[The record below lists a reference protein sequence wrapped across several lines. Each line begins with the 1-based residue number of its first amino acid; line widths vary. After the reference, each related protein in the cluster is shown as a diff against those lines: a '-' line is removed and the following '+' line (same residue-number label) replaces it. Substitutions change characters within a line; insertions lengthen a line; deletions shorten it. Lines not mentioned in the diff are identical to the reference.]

1 MIIIKYKYTNRT
13 SCFNLPKGN
22 NLKPGDLIFVKV
34 LGKERLGQ
42 VMFTDGKIDN
52 LVPELKLKSVRRPSK
67 RELDLLKIV
76 EKKKKFFKSVFLRKN
91 IKYKLNLKLVDI
103 KYHLV
108 KNHVTFLI
116 KSTKKDV
123 NLKNIKN
130 DLTVVLKANVDFK
143 QLSSREETKRMGG
156 IGSCGR
162 QLCCAGFLKGFQF
175 ISIKMVKDQN
185 LPMNPSRISGVCGKL
200 LCCIKY
206 EDNHYKDDSIVKLK
220 IDPGLLVEKCK
231 QKDVS
236 KKNDLP
242 IFY

>member
-1 MIIIKYKYTNRT
+1 MIIVRYKYTSRT
-13 SCFNLPKGN
+13 SCFNLPKN
-22 NLKPGDLIFVKV
+22 NTLRQGDLIFIKV
-34 LGKERLGQ
+34 FGKERLGQ
-42 VMFTDGKIDN
+42 VIFIDSKINN
-52 LVPELKLKSVRRPSK
+52 LVPELKLKNVRRPSK
-67 RELDLLKIV
+67 RELDILKTV

-91 IKYKLNLKLVDI
+91 VRYKLNLKLVDI

-116 KSTKKDV
+116 KSTKKDI
-123 NLKNIKN
+123 NLKKIKN
-130 DLTVVLKANVDFK
+130 DLATVLKSNVDFK

-185 LPMNPSRISGVCGKL
+185 LPMNPSRISGMCGKL

-206 EDNHYKDDSIVKLK
+206 EDNLYKGNSDIKLK
-220 IDPGLLVEKCK
+220 IDPSLLVEKCK
-231 QKDVS
+231 QKDIS